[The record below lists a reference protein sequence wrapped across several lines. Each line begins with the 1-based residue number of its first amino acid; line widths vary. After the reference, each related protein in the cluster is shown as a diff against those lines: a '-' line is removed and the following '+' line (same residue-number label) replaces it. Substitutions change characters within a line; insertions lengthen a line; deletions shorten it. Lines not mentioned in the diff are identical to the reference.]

1 MHALE
6 INSISK
12 RFGQLQAVQD
22 FSLELA
28 AGEVYGLLGPNGS
41 GKTTTLGIILGII
54 KADSGSYRWF
64 NEKPSARLRKRI
76 GTLLETPN
84 FYGYMTAMENLK
96 IVAHIRGL
104 NSPNYEDVLKR
115 VGLWDRR
122 LSKFKTYSLGMKQRL
137 GIGAALLGDPEVLIF
152 DEPTNGLDPQGIIEV
167 RELILSI
174 AGEGRTI
181 LMASHI
187 LNEVERIC
195 SHVAIIK
202 KGHLLRTGP
211 VGAVLGSNRYLDVAA
226 EDMEALK
233 ALLLNTNGIVSITKG
248 AQNFEVEVS
257 DDITAAGFNSIA
269 FNKGINLTHLVLRK
283 RSLESEFLE
292 ITKDV

>member
-1 MHALE
+1 VHALE